1 MGHEIEYHDAM
12 MKMLELIW
20 GKGFMAPGGTG
31 TVDRMVNGLDLQGK
45 RVLDIGCGLGGPDF
59 HLAEKYDAHTT
70 GIDLEPHLIESA
82 QEKAKEKGLRSQ
94 CEFILVEP
102 GPLPFPDRHFDLII
116 SSGAFTQIADKRD
129 LLADCFRVLRPG
141 GMVSSYEWT
150 TTQDTISEDMKYF
163 FKMEGLTYAL
173 ETPETYRELYQSA
186 GFAHVSLSDG
196 SDWYRRRSREEY
208 ELIKGDMY
216 PQLVESIGQK
226 DADHFVGNWLA
237 MVIVCEKG
245 ELTQTYFRATLTD
258 QESNA
263 TSSKSNTKTT
273 RLKKHPHHRVHRLRK
288 PLDCN

>member
-1 MGHEIEYHDAM
+1 MGHDIEYHDAM

-20 GKGFMAPGGTG
+20 GEGFMAPGGFG
-31 TVDRMVNGLDLQGK
+31 SVDKMVEGLDLQGK
-45 RVLDIGCGLGGPDF
+45 RVLDIGCGLGGPDCY
-59 HLAEKYDAHTT
+59 LAEKLGAETT

-82 QEKAKEKGLRSQ
+82 RERAQKNGLQSK
-94 CEFILVEP
+94 CEFLLVEP
-102 GPLPFPDRHFDLII
+102 GPLPFPDQHFDLVI
-116 SSGAFTQIADKRD
+116 SSGAFTQIPDKSGIFTE
-129 LLADCFRVLRPG
+129 CFRVLRPG
-141 GMVSSYEWT
+141 GSVSSYEWT

-173 ETPETYRELYQSA
+173 ETLETYRELYQSA
-186 GFAHVSLSDG
+186 GFAHVSHSDG

-245 ELTQTYFRATLTD
+245 ELTQTYFRATNS
-258 QESNA
+258 E
-263 TSSKSNTKTT
+263 
-273 RLKKHPHHRVHRLRK
+273 
-288 PLDCN
+288 CN